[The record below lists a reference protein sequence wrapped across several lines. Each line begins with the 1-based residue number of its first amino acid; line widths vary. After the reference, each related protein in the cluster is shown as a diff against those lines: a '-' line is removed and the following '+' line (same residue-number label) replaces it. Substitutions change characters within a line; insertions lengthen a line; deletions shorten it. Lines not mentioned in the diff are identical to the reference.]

1 MSVAE
6 NPARSRK
13 PGRKPLARRWW
24 FWALIAGF
32 VLIVVGA
39 LAAWQLGTRVLEVKG
54 ELEKA
59 QALTGQLKTQATALD
74 AAGATATLDEITAH
88 TDRAVEISGD
98 GVWAAGEKVPFLGKN
113 LSVVGSLARVTD
125 DLMTE
130 VAAPLIEV
138 AGSIDPASLVPAGGA
153 VNLQPIIDAGPAIA
167 RADAGVKAAAATLA
181 TLDTDGTID
190 QVSAAATQVST
201 LLETVVPITE
211 TLGTVVPLLPPAL
224 GSEAPRT
231 YVVMFQNPAESR
243 SLGGTALSFASIT
256 VDQGNIAFNETIP
269 AGFKNFAASAPV
281 ITPPDGVSEL
291 FDGAFGNFIAN
302 ATLRP
307 SFTSAAQI
315 TQEMWIRDQGYA
327 VDGII
332 SIDPVAL
339 SYVLRA
345 TGPIPI
351 ATGDVLTSDNLVP
364 LLLNEVYQRYN
375 SGNVGRDNLAQDV
388 VYAAAVDATFAALT
402 DGSADPTALI
412 AALTQG
418 WDESRIMYW
427 SAHEDEQAQLIEAGL
442 NGELPVSD
450 DATDR
455 VGVYYSDNVG
465 SKLNFY
471 LQQSVELAQATCRVD
486 GLSSYRVST
495 ALTSTVDPAGV
506 SKLSPSIVGQFKRE
520 GLEPGVQ
527 RMVVMLY
534 APPGSQLSG
543 ATVNGEA
550 VELPAFHDTDYPV
563 GKLTVSVEP
572 GATVTVSYDLVAA
585 SAGAKA
591 LEAQITPMVNPTA
604 VTTVPLD
611 CATVTAK

>member
-1 MSVAE
+1 MSASE
-6 NPARSRK
+6 TAARPRRSSRK
-13 PGRKPLARRWW
+13 PRPRRRW
-24 FWALIAGF
+24 FWIAI
-32 VLIVVGA
+32 VLVLLVIAGA
-39 LAAWQLGTRVLEVKG
+39 LAAWQLGTRVLNVKG

-59 QALTGQLKTQATALD
+59 QALTGQLQAQTTALD
-74 AAGATATLDEITAH
+74 VVGATATLDEITLR
-88 TDRAVEISGD
+88 TGRAVEISD
-98 GVWAAGEKVPFLGKN
+98 DPVWAAGEAIPFVGKN
-113 LSVVGSLARVTD
+113 LRVVGALARVTD
-125 DLMTE
+125 GLMTE
-130 VAAPLIEV
+130 VAAPLIGV
-138 AGSIDPASLVPAGGA
+138 AGSLNPASFVPKGGA
-153 VNLQPIIDAGPAIA
+153 IDLQPLIEAGPAIA
-167 RADAGVKAAAATLA
+167 QADAGVKAATATIA
-181 TLDTDGTID
+181 KLDIDGTID
-190 QVSAAATQVST
+190 QVSTATKQVSA
-201 LLETVVPITE
+201 LLESVEPITT

-224 GSEAPRT
+224 GTEAPRT
-231 YVVMFQNPAESR
+231 YVVMFQNNAESR
-243 SLGGTALSFASIT
+243 PLGGTALSFASVT
-256 VDQGNIAFNETIP
+256 VDQGRIVFNETIP

-281 ITPPDGVSEL
+281 VTPPDGVSEL

-351 ATGDVLTSDNLVP
+351 ANGDVLTSDNLVP
-364 LLLNEVYQRYN
+364 LLLNEVYERYN
-375 SGNVGRDNLAQDV
+375 SGNLGRDNLAQDV
-388 VYAAAVDATFAALT
+388 VYAAAVDATFGALT
-402 DGSADPTALI
+402 EGSADPTALI

-450 DATDR
+450 NATDR

-471 LQQSVELAQATCRVD
+471 LQQSVELAQATCRAD

-506 SKLSPSIVGQFKRE
+506 SKLSPSIVGMYKKE

-527 RMVVMLY
+527 RMIVLLY

-563 GKLTVSVEP
+563 GKLIVSVEP

-591 LEAQITPMVNPTA
+591 LEAQITPMVNPTS